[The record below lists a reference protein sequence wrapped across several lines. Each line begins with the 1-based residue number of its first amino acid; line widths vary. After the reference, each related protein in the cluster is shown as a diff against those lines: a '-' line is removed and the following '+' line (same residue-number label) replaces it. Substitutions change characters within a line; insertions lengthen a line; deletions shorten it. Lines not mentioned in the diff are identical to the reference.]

1 MDLSGG
7 VLSVEVH
14 LLGNTSMELR
24 KINSAVSQ
32 TKIALF
38 LSKSSKIYSINPIAI
53 KKL

>member
-14 LLGNTSMELR
+14 LLANISMELR

-32 TKIALF
+32 TKIALS
-38 LSKSSKIYSINPIAI
+38 LSSFSKIYSIYPIVT